1 MDDQNRVTILIERH
15 CELLGLAMDLRFF
28 EIYRRSDYLWTL
40 FEGALFSIGLT
51 VGAAIMGFLFAL
63 ILSGVRYG
71 QIPHVRHV
79 ATWYVEFI
87 RNTPLIVQL
96 FFVAFGLP
104 MLFGYQW
111 PFWAH
116 ALLALV
122 LNFSAYFSEIL
133 RAGYGSVPAG
143 QREAAAALGI
153 GKLVIFLKIVLP
165 QAVAKMYP
173 SLASQFIF
181 LFLTTGVISE
191 IGVNDLTQAG
201 KFIDSRTFRTFE
213 VFFTLTVL
221 YIAISLVFK
230 VILALV
236 QRRLFAWQVAR

>member
-1 MDDQNRVTILIERH
+1 
-15 CELLGLAMDLRFF
+15 MDLRFF
-28 EIYRRSDYLWTL
+28 EIYRRSDYLL
-40 FEGALFSIGLT
+40 LLLEGALFSIVLT
-51 VGAAIMGFLFAL
+51 LAAAFLGFLFAL
-63 ILSGVRYG
+63 VLSGVRYG
-71 QIPHVRHV
+71 EVPYIRTA
-79 ATWYVEFI
+79 ATCYVEFI

-104 MLFGYQW
+104 MLLGYQW

-133 RAGYGSVPAG
+133 RAGYGTVSAG
-143 QREAAAALGI
+143 QTEAASALGLSKPLI
-153 GKLVIFLKIVLP
+153 FGKIILP

-213 VFFTLTVL
+213 VFFTLTVI
-221 YIAISLVFK
+221 YIAISLCFK
-230 VILALV
+230 VILALL
-236 QRRLFAWQVAR
+236 QRRFFAWQVAR